1 MVHQSSRH
9 RCQRRYKHW
18 RRTCFQF
25 GVTPNYKEVG
35 CGQWDKSP
43 ERTSDRA
50 QKIGTAKSCRW
61 RGGQEHIHMPWGEM
75 CPKGIVPFIL
85 DEKLLKGR
93 NSSLFKSAFTQ
104 AVSCKL
110 NSPGQDEF
118 PHATWTRYLRAGA
131 SVVSSY
137 KHWSCVQEG
146 HCSLSKVTASVTSY
160 HRMISH

>member
-1 MVHQSSRH
+1 MWSVGQVTREDLRESSENMNRQELPLE
-9 RCQRRYKHW
+9 RW
-18 RRTCFQF
+18 ARTH
-25 GVTPNYKEVG
+25 
-35 CGQWDKSP
+35 SH
-43 ERTSDRA
+43 A
-50 QKIGTAKSCRW
+50 L
-61 RGGQEHIHMPWGEM
+61 GEM
-75 CPKGIVPFIL
+75 CPKRIVPFIL
-85 DEKLLKGR
+85 NEKLLKGR

-146 HCSLSKVTASVTSY
+146 HCSLSKVTASATSY
-160 HRMISH
+160 HQIISYNRYLQNLLSCQICNLFFC